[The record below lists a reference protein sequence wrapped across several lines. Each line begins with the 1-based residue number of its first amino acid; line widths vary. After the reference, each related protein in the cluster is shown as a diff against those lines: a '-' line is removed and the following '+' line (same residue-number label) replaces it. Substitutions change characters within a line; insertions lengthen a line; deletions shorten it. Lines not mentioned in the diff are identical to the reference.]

1 MNLSDV
7 KIMSEYLVLNIRKYN
22 YDFNE
27 FLMQISKHIDKV
39 KDKKKIGE
47 VKIEVDYE
55 EVRNKYYLGNN
66 TMWPIKI
73 IAISMDKASFDMLVN
88 KIIPYL

>member
-1 MNLSDV
+1 MKLSDA
-7 KIMSEYLVLNIRKYN
+7 KIMSECLVLNIHKYN
-22 YDFNE
+22 DDFDE
-27 FLMQISKHIDKV
+27 FLNNIFKHIDKI